1 MKGRLLLLVFF
12 VCLCSGNL
20 FGQQLLDATDR
31 QPVPFAQLIDEKGVT
46 IGVTDVNGQFPDSIR
61 CKEITIQHLAYQS
74 KTLRVSDLVAAVP
87 IYLSPVPYELG
98 EVTVASHQV
107 DYIHLTTYFRS
118 YQLNDSCLKYYR
130 DGYADYFIRLKNKK
144 VKRIVPQMRTLV
156 NRHLVENDRQRANQV
171 VDKYITIP
179 YMEERT
185 LIERIKENGGTYQ
198 GDSLMNPLFVDHIQ
212 VGVVK
217 MDTAKKVF
225 RVEYD
230 ALATRKKKSGT
241 LFGYTTRLENYFQ
254 TEVYLFREGYQSYM
268 DLLNRKDYRKLFYK
282 HKDDLREQLIEVT
295 DELYVL
301 SHEYLTSDEAKSRM
315 AQLKSAAEK
324 AYPVGNGVVPSL
336 PSCLEETLETE
347 MAEER

>member
-1 MKGRLLLLVFF
+1 MRG
-12 VCLCSGNL
+12 
-20 FGQQLLDATDR
+20 ATAFR
-31 QPVPFAQLIDEKGVT
+31 T
-46 IGVTDVNGQFPDSIR
+46 S
-61 CKEITIQHLAYQS
+61 S
-74 KTLRVSDLVAAVP
+74 KA
-87 IYLSPVPYELG
+87 E
-98 EVTVASHQV
+98 
-107 DYIHLTTYFRS
+107 
-118 YQLNDSCLKYYR
+118 
-130 DGYADYFIRLKNKK
+130 
-144 VKRIVPQMRTLV
+144 
-156 NRHLVENDRQRANQV
+156 
-171 VDKYITIP
+171 
-179 YMEERT
+179 
-185 LIERIKENGGTYQ
+185 
-198 GDSLMNPLFVDHIQ
+198 
-212 VGVVK
+212 

-254 TEVYLFREGYQSYM
+254 TEVYLFRDGYQSYM

-336 PSCLEETLETE
+336 PSCLEETLATE